1 MKNYYKG
8 VSILN
13 TSLVNLS
20 KILYEL
26 KQRNAYIENNNVKL
40 EEKITE
46 NEENIVFAMMA
57 CTELYEMLISF
68 TNVYDYGKDGV
79 ARMASAMVKVYT
91 NLVKRGLKTLEDV
104 PEKIR
109 AEVEEELNRGE

>member
-1 MKNYYKG
+1 M
-8 VSILN
+8 N
-13 TSLVNLS
+13 TSLANLS

-26 KQRNAYIENNNVKL
+26 KRRNAYIEDNNVKL
-40 EEKITE
+40 EEKIAE

-79 ARMASAMVKVYT
+79 AKMASAMVKVYT
-91 NLVKRGLKTLEDV
+91 NLIKRGLKTLEDV
-104 PEKIR
+104 PEKLR

>member
-1 MKNYYKG
+1 M
-8 VSILN
+8 S
-13 TSLVNLS
+13 TSLGNLS

-26 KQRNAYIENNNVKL
+26 KQRNAYIENNNIKL
-40 EEKITE
+40 EEKIAE

-68 TNVYDYGKDGV
+68 TSIYDYGKDGV

-91 NLVKRGLKTLEDV
+91 NLIKRGLKTLEDV
-104 PEKIR
+104 PEKLR

>member
-1 MKNYYKG
+1 M
-8 VSILN
+8 N

-26 KQRNAYIENNNVKL
+26 KRRNAYIENNNIKL
-40 EEKITE
+40 EEKVAE

-57 CTELYEMLISF
+57 CAELYEMLISF

-91 NLVKRGLKTLEDV
+91 NLIKRGLKTLEDV
-104 PEKIR
+104 PEKLR
-109 AEVEEELNRGE
+109 AEVKEELRGE

>member
-1 MKNYYKG
+1 M
-8 VSILN
+8 N

-26 KQRNAYIENNNVKL
+26 KQRNAYIEDNNVKL

-57 CTELYEMLISF
+57 CAELYEMLISF
-68 TNVYDYGKDGV
+68 TNVYDYGKDCV
-79 ARMASAMVKVYT
+79 ARMASAMVKVYV

-104 PEKIR
+104 PEKLR
-109 AEVEEELNRGE
+109 AEVEEELRGE

>member
-1 MKNYYKG
+1 M
-8 VSILN
+8 N

-26 KQRNAYIENNNVKL
+26 KQRNAYIEDNNVKL

-57 CTELYEMLISF
+57 CAELYEMLISF

-91 NLVKRGLKTLEDV
+91 NLIKRGLKTLEDV